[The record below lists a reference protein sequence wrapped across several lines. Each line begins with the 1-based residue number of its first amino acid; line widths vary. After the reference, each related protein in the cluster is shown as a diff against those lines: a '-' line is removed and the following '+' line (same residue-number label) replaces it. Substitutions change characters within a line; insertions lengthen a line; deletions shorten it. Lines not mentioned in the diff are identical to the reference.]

1 MKTKYYHLF
10 ADGVDSNGDKHT
22 VTVVGKFTQEYIQK
36 PFTDNVSVEVK
47 PNSFVNG
54 KLTFNKRTLHR
65 KLTIGVSICNPTDEF
80 NEAEGV
86 RIGKKRIEEG
96 KDAGSVETNDPTML
110 TEDLILAEMIGK
122 LSYITTNIDK
132 YVGVEDEADAG
143 EDLDFDID
151 SQAIGI

>member
-10 ADGVDSNGDKHT
+10 ADGVDSNGEKHT

-36 PFTDNVSVEVK
+36 PFTEKVPVEVK

-54 KLTFNKRTLHR
+54 ELTFNKKTLHR
-65 KLTIGVSICNPTDEF
+65 TLTIGVAICNPSDEF
-80 NEAEGV
+80 DEAEGV
-86 RIGKKRIEEG
+86 KIGKRRIEEG
-96 KDAGSVETNDPTML
+96 KDAGTVETNDATML
-110 TEDLILAEMIGK
+110 TEDLILAEMLGK
-122 LSYITTNIDK
+122 LSYITTHIDK

-151 SQAIGI
+151 SQAIGV

>member
-1 MKTKYYHLF
+1 MKTKYYHFF

-36 PFTDNVSVEVK
+36 PITEKVPVEVK
-47 PNSFVNG
+47 PNSFING
-54 KLTFNKRTLHR
+54 ELTFNKKTLHR
-65 KLTIGVSICNPTDEF
+65 ALTIGVAICSPLDEF
-80 NEAEGV
+80 DEAEGV

-132 YVGVEDEADAG
+132 YIGKEDDAVLD
-143 EDLDFDID
+143 EDINFDID